1 MASPITPLFLTKD
14 EIGPA
19 LNMSESKAR
28 ATLDK
33 YGVKPVDRGRGR
45 GNGLRWRTSA
55 VIQVADTLHAEA
67 QNRQAKNSSRLPR
80 KRPLLGRSA
89 AEVFAEISR
98 GQPVQ

>member
-1 MASPITPLFLTKD
+1 MTEHLYLTRH

-19 LNMSESKAR
+19 LTVSERKAR
-28 ATLDK
+28 SILEQH
-33 YGVKPVDRGRGR
+33 GVKPVDLGRGR

>member
-1 MASPITPLFLTKD
+1 MEMPLYLTRK
-14 EIGPA
+14 EIGPV

-28 ATLDK
+28 ALLEK
-33 YGVKPVDRGRGR
+33 YNVKPVDMGRGR

-67 QNRQAKNSSRLPR
+67 QNRQAKSSGRLPR
-80 KRPLLGRSA
+80 KRPILGRSA
-89 AEVFAEISR
+89 AEIFAEISR

>member
-1 MASPITPLFLTKD
+1 MNSPLYLTRK
-14 EIGPA
+14 EIGAA

-28 ATLDK
+28 SILDK
-33 YGVKPVDRGRGR
+33 YGVKPVDIGRGR

-67 QNRQAKNSSRLPR
+67 QNRKAKNPSGPSR

-89 AEVFAEISR
+89 AEIFAEISG

>member
-1 MASPITPLFLTKD
+1 MASPITPLFLTKE

-67 QNRQAKNSSRLPR
+67 QQKKAKSTR
-80 KRPLLGRSA
+80 RPTKTSPIRGRSA
-89 AEVFAEISR
+89 ADLYAEFNR
-98 GQPVQ
+98 EQPLQ

>member
-1 MASPITPLFLTKD
+1 MASPITPLFLTKE

-67 QNRQAKNSSRLPR
+67 QQQKAKSAR
-80 KRPLLGRSA
+80 RPTKMRPIRGRSA
-89 AEVFAEISR
+89 SELFAEFNR
-98 GQPVQ
+98 EQPIQ

>member
-1 MASPITPLFLTKD
+1 MTEQLYLTRH

-19 LNMSESKAR
+19 LTVSERKAR
-28 ATLDK
+28 TILEQH
-33 YGVKPVDRGRGR
+33 GVKPVDLGRGR

-80 KRPLLGRSA
+80 KHPLLGRSA

>member
-1 MASPITPLFLTKD
+1 MTEHLYLTRH

-19 LNMSESKAR
+19 LTVSERKAR
-28 ATLDK
+28 IILEQH
-33 YGVKPVDRGRGR
+33 GVKPVDLGRGR